1 MKTIVDFMSSHMW
14 IAYGL
19 AALEVLFFVGFFVY
33 VIIRST
39 RYSKKVKAF
48 RSNVK
53 VGDTI
58 SIPFGRNGFYKNC
71 TVSEINGDD
80 CKLTIIAKL
89 GDVHLPIDVK

>member
-19 AALEVLFFVGFFVY
+19 AVLEVLFFVGFFIY

-48 RSNVK
+48 RTNVK
-53 VGDTI
+53 VGDTV

-71 TVSEINGDD
+71 TVNEVKGGE
-80 CKLTIIAKL
+80 CTLTVTVKI
-89 GDVHLPIDVK
+89 DEFHLPVDKK